1 MEGEVYAC
9 RARIIAEHCD
19 SCCEEVYFGY
29 GSGIYERSRGSYAGE
44 AVKKGKNMV
53 IKKRCL
59 VVVIVITLLA
69 GAGVFHEM
77 IWGQSPSA
85 PAVVP
90 FVVPYFAP
98 PNHLDLC
105 GEAVPLEVQEV
116 RERLDREFTIVVYNH
131 AQVYLWLKRMQRYFP
146 WLEKET
152 GRNGLPDDLKYVA
165 VAESD
170 LQLSASSP
178 AGAVGPWQFI
188 RSTGIN
194 YGLAQSES
202 LDERR
207 DFERSTQCAFRYLRD
222 LRGMFQSWTLA
233 IAGYNCGERRVSD
246 EIKRQKVN
254 DYYALKLPLET
265 ERYIFRI
272 LAIKEVLSHPE
283 KYGYVLP
290 VGAGYPEVA
299 VDRVD
304 VAAPCDLPVQAV
316 AELAGI
322 TYREFK
328 NLNPALTA
336 HSLPQ
341 GMHTLRLPMNKGKE
355 FSSRYDT
362 FKVGYQPQAISHKVV
377 KGETLS
383 GIAAHFGVSAADLR
397 QWNGLQGDTVRPGQ
411 VLKIIRQ

>member
-1 MEGEVYAC
+1 MII
-9 RARIIAEHCD
+9 ARICD
-19 SCCEEVYFGY
+19 NYWEEVYFGC
-29 GSGIYERSRGSYAGE
+29 GSGIYERSRGSSAKEVANKGE
-44 AVKKGKNMV
+44 GMV
-53 IKKRCL
+53 IKEKCL
-59 VVVIVITLLA
+59 VMVIVITLLA
-69 GAGVFHEM
+69 GAGVFHEK
-77 IWGQSPSA
+77 IWGEKPTG
-85 PAVVP
+85 PAVTP

-98 PNHLDLC
+98 PNRLDLC

-116 RERLDREFTIVVYNH
+116 KERLDREFTIIVHSH
-131 AQVYLWLKRMQRYFP
+131 AQVYLWLKRMQRFFP
-146 WLEKET
+146 WLETEIS
-152 GRNGLPDDLKYVA
+152 RNGLPDDLKYVA

-188 RSTGIN
+188 RSTGMN
-194 YGLAQSES
+194 YGLVQSDS

-233 IAGYNCGERRVSD
+233 IAAYNCGERRVQD
-246 EIKRQKVN
+246 ESRRQKVN
-254 DYYALKLPLET
+254 DYYAMKLPLET

-272 LAIKEVLSHPE
+272 LAIKEVLRHAA

-290 VGAGYPEVA
+290 EGAGYPEVA

-322 TYREFK
+322 TYRDFK
-328 NLNPALTA
+328 NLNPALTT
-336 HSLPQ
+336 HKLPQ
-341 GMHTLRLPMNKGKE
+341 GAHTLKIPVNKGQE
-355 FSSRYDT
+355 FSTRFET
-362 FKVGYQPQAISHKVV
+362 FKAGYQPRTILHKVA

-383 GIAAHFGVSAADLR
+383 GIAEHFGVTVAEL
-397 QWNGLQGDTVRPGQ
+397 QQGNGLQGDTVRPGQ
-411 VLKIIRQ
+411 VLKIIRP